1 MLNKTNGIVLHTIKY
16 GETSVIVKVYTELFG
31 LQSYLVKGARN
42 RKGGNKMSQLA
53 PLTLLEME
61 VYRKETAQLQHIRE
75 MRVAYPF
82 SSLPFDVIKSSIA
95 LFINEV
101 IFRSVREEEPNPPL
115 YSFLE
120 SSIRWFDL
128 VPNHYSDFHL
138 WFMLHFCS
146 YLGFT
151 PHDNYSNSNGIFNLR
166 EGIFQSHLP
175 DHADYLIEPL
185 SSTLFQ
191 LSTLPLSDLQSLQ
204 LSSQIRHVLL
214 PRLVE
219 FYRFHIQGMKDINSL
234 EVLREVF
241 S

>member
-16 GETSVIVKVYTELFG
+16 GETSVIARVYTELFG
-31 LQSYLVKGARN
+31 LQSYLIKGARN
-42 RKGGNKMSQLA
+42 RKSGNKMSQLS
-53 PLTLLEME
+53 PLTMLEMD
-61 VYRKETAQLQHIRE
+61 VYRKETAQLHHIRE
-75 MRVAYPF
+75 MRVGHPF
-82 SSLPFDVIKSSIA
+82 STLPFDVIKSSIA

-151 PHDNYSNSNGIFNLR
+151 PHNNYSSTNCIFNLR
-166 EGIFQSHLP
+166 EGIFQSYLP
-175 DHADYLIEPL
+175 EHADYLPEPL
-185 SSTLFQ
+185 SRTLFQ
-191 LSTLPLSDLQSLQ
+191 LSSSTLSDLYMLR
-204 LSSQIRHVLL
+204 LSSQIRQALL
-214 PRLVE
+214 PRLIE
-219 FYRFHIQGMKDINSL
+219 FYRFHIQGMKDIHSL

>member
-16 GETSVIVKVYTELFG
+16 GETSVIARVYTELFG

-42 RKGGNKMSQLA
+42 RKGGNKMSLLA
-53 PLTLLEME
+53 PLTILEME
-61 VYRKETAQLQHIRE
+61 VYRKETAQLHHIRE
-75 MRVAYPF
+75 MRMIYPF
-82 SSLPFDVIKSSIA
+82 STLPFDVIKSSIA
-95 LFINEV
+95 MFINEV
-101 IFRSVREEEPNPPL
+101 IFRSVREEEPNRPL

-151 PHDNYSNSNGIFNLR
+151 PSDNYSNSKGIFNLR
-166 EGIFQSHLP
+166 EGLFQSTLP
-175 DHADYLIEPL
+175 EHADYLIEPL
-185 SSTLFQ
+185 SSTLYQ
-191 LSTLPLSDLQSLQ
+191 LSTSKLADLSTHQ
-204 LSSQIRHVLL
+204 LSAQIRHALL
-214 PRLVE
+214 PRLVD
-219 FYRFHIQGMKDINSL
+219 FYRFHIQGMKEINSL

>member
-16 GETSVIVKVYTELFG
+16 GETSVIARVYTEMFG
-31 LQSYLVKGARN
+31 LQSYLIKGARN
-42 RKGGNKMSQLA
+42 RKGGNKMSLLA
-53 PLTLLEME
+53 PLTILEME
-61 VYRKETAQLQHIRE
+61 VYRKETAQLHHIRE
-75 MRVAYPF
+75 MRMIYPF
-82 SSLPFDVIKSSIA
+82 STLPFDVIKSSIA
-95 LFINEV
+95 MFINEV
-101 IFRSVREEEPNPPL
+101 IFRTVREEEPNRPL
-115 YSFLE
+115 YSFVE

-128 VPNHYSDFHL
+128 VPEHYSDFHL

-151 PHDNYSNSNGIFNLR
+151 PSDNYSVSRNIFNLR

-175 DHADYLIEPL
+175 DHADYLTEPL
-185 SSTLFQ
+185 SYILYQLTASKLAD
-191 LSTLPLSDLQSLQ
+191 LSTLHLSA
-204 LSSQIRHVLL
+204 QIRHALL
-214 PRLVE
+214 PHLVD

>member
-16 GETSVIVKVYTELFG
+16 GETSVIARVYTELFG

-42 RKGGNKMSQLA
+42 RKGGNKMSLLA
-53 PLTLLEME
+53 PLTILEME
-61 VYRKETAQLQHIRE
+61 VYRKETAQLHHIRE
-75 MRVAYPF
+75 MRILYPF
-82 SSLPFDVIKSSIA
+82 STLPFNVLKSSIA
-95 LFINEV
+95 MFINEV
-101 IFRSVREEEPNPPL
+101 VFRSVREEEPNRSL

-128 VPNHYSDFHL
+128 VPDHYSDFHL

-151 PHDNYSNSNGIFNLR
+151 PSNNYSNSRAIFNLR
-166 EGIFQSHLP
+166 EGLFQSTLP
-175 DHADYLIEPL
+175 EHADYLLEPL
-185 SSTLFQ
+185 SSTLNQ
-191 LSTLPLSDLQSLQ
+191 LSVSKLEDLATHQ
-204 LSSQIRHVLL
+204 LSAQIRHALL
-214 PRLVE
+214 PRLVD
-219 FYRFHIQGMKDINSL
+219 FYRFHIQGMKEIKSL

>member
-16 GETSVIVKVYTELFG
+16 GETSVIARVYTQLFG
-31 LQSYLVKGARN
+31 LQSYLIKGARN
-42 RKGGNKMSQLA
+42 RKGGNKMSLLS
-53 PLTLLEME
+53 PLTMLDME
-61 VYRKETAQLQHIRE
+61 VYRKETAQLHHIKE
-75 MRVAYPF
+75 MRIAYPF

-151 PHDNYSNSNGIFNLR
+151 PQDNYSSSKTIFNLQ
-166 EGIFQSHLP
+166 EGLFQSHLP
-175 DHADYLIEPL
+175 DHADYLSDPL
-185 SSTLFQ
+185 SSKLFLLSASTLSD
-191 LSTLPLSDLQSLQ
+191 LSTLQ
-204 LSSQIRHVLL
+204 LTAQIRHELL
-214 PRLVE
+214 PRLVD

>member
-16 GETSVIVKVYTELFG
+16 GETSVIAKVYTELFG

-42 RKGGNKMSQLA
+42 RKGGNKMSQLS

-95 LFINEV
+95 LFLNEV

-151 PHDNYSNSNGIFNLR
+151 PHDNYSNSKGIFNLR

-175 DHADYLIEPL
+175 EHADYLIEPL
-185 SSTLFQ
+185 SSTLFR
-191 LSTLPLSDLQSLQ
+191 LSALPLSDLPSLQ
-204 LSSQIRHVLL
+204 LSSQIRHALL

>member
-16 GETSVIVKVYTELFG
+16 GETSVIARVYTELFG

-42 RKGGNKMSQLA
+42 RKGGNKMSLLA
-53 PLTLLEME
+53 PLTILEME
-61 VYRKETAQLQHIRE
+61 VYRKETAQLHHIRE
-75 MRVAYPF
+75 MRMIYPF
-82 SSLPFDVIKSSIA
+82 STLPFDVIKSSIA
-95 LFINEV
+95 MFINEV
-101 IFRSVREEEPNPPL
+101 IFRSVREEEPNRPL

-151 PHDNYSNSNGIFNLR
+151 PSDNYSNSKGIFNLR
-166 EGIFQSHLP
+166 EGMFQSTIP
-175 DHADYLIEPL
+175 EHADYLIEPL
-185 SSTLFQ
+185 SNTLYQ
-191 LSTLPLSDLQSLQ
+191 LSTSKLADLSSHQ
-204 LSSQIRHVLL
+204 LSAKTRHALL
-214 PRLVE
+214 PRLVD

>member
-16 GETSVIVKVYTELFG
+16 GETSVIARVYTELFG

-42 RKGGNKMSQLA
+42 RKGGNKMSMLA
-53 PLTLLEME
+53 PLTILEME
-61 VYRKETAQLQHIRE
+61 VYRKETAQLHHIRE
-75 MRVAYPF
+75 MRIKEPF
-82 SSLPFDVIKSSIA
+82 TSLPFDVIKSSIA

-101 IFRSVREEEPNPPL
+101 IFRSVREEEPNRPL
-115 YSFLE
+115 YSFLD

-151 PHDNYSNSNGIFNLR
+151 PSDNHTTSKQIFNLR
-166 EGIFQSHLP
+166 EGIFQSTLP
-175 DHADYLIEPL
+175 DHADYLDEPL
-185 SSTLFQ
+185 SSTLYQ
-191 LSTLPLSDLQSLQ
+191 LSNCTLADLSKNQ
-204 LSSQIRHVLL
+204 LTSKIRHALL
-214 PRLVE
+214 PRIVE

>member
-1 MLNKTNGIVLHTIKY
+1 MLNKTKGIVLHTIKY

-82 SSLPFDVIKSSIA
+82 TSLPFDVIKSSIA

-115 YSFLE
+115 YSFME

-151 PHDNYSNSNGIFNLR
+151 PHDNYSNSRGIFNLR

-175 DHADYLIEPL
+175 EHADYLIEPL
-185 SSTLFQ
+185 SSTLSQ
-191 LSTLPLSDLQSLQ
+191 LSALSLSDLPLLQ
-204 LSSQIRHVLL
+204 LSSKTRHELL

-219 FYRFHIQGMKDINSL
+219 FYLFHIQGMKDINSL

>member
-16 GETSVIVKVYTELFG
+16 GETSVIARVYTELFG

-42 RKGGNKMSQLA
+42 RKGGNKMSLLA
-53 PLTLLEME
+53 PLTILEME
-61 VYRKETAQLQHIRE
+61 VYRKETAQLHHIRE
-75 MRVAYPF
+75 MRILYPF
-82 SSLPFDVIKSSIA
+82 STLPFNVLKSSIA
-95 LFINEV
+95 MFINEV
-101 IFRSVREEEPNPPL
+101 VFRSVREEEPNRPL

-128 VPNHYSDFHL
+128 VPDHYSDFHL

-151 PHDNYSNSNGIFNLR
+151 PSNNYSNSRAIFNLR
-166 EGIFQSHLP
+166 EGLFQSTLP
-175 DHADYLIEPL
+175 EHADYLLEPL
-185 SSTLFQ
+185 SSTLNQ
-191 LSTLPLSDLQSLQ
+191 LSVSKLEDLATHQ
-204 LSSQIRHVLL
+204 LSAQIRHALL
-214 PRLVE
+214 PRLVD
-219 FYRFHIQGMKDINSL
+219 FYRFHIQGMKEINSL

>member
-1 MLNKTNGIVLHTIKY
+1 MLNKTSGIVLHTIKY
-16 GETSVIVKVYTELFG
+16 GETSVIARVYTELFG

-42 RKGGNKMSQLA
+42 RKGGNKMSLLA
-53 PLTLLEME
+53 PLTILEME
-61 VYRKETAQLQHIRE
+61 VYRKETAQLHHIRE
-75 MRVAYPF
+75 MRMIYPF
-82 SSLPFDVIKSSIA
+82 STLPFDVIKSSIA
-95 LFINEV
+95 MFINEV
-101 IFRSVREEEPNPPL
+101 IFRSVREEEPNRPL

-151 PHDNYSNSNGIFNLR
+151 PSNNYSNSRAIFNLR
-166 EGIFQSHLP
+166 EGIFQSTLP
-175 DHADYLIEPL
+175 EHADYLIEPL
-185 SSTLFQ
+185 SSTLNQ
-191 LSTLPLSDLQSLQ
+191 LSGSKLEDLSTHQ
-204 LSSQIRHVLL
+204 LTAQIRHALL
-214 PRLVE
+214 PRLVD
-219 FYRFHIQGMKDINSL
+219 FYRFHIQGMKEINSL

>member
-1 MLNKTNGIVLHTIKY
+1 MLNKTKGIVLHTIKY
-16 GETSVIVKVYTELFG
+16 GETSVIARVYTELFG

-42 RKGGNKMSQLA
+42 RKGGNKMSQLS
-53 PLTLLEME
+53 PLTMLEMD
-61 VYRKETAQLQHIRE
+61 VYRKETSQLHHIRE
-75 MRVAYPF
+75 MRIAYPYT
-82 SSLPFDVIKSSIA
+82 SIPFDVKKSSIA

-128 VPNHYSDFHL
+128 VPNHFSDFHL

-151 PHDNYSNSNGIFNLR
+151 PHNNYSNNRGIFNLR
-166 EGIFQSHLP
+166 EGIFQSQLP
-175 DHADYLIEPL
+175 EHADYLAEPL
-185 SSTLFQ
+185 SCTLFQ
-191 LSTLPLSDLQSLQ
+191 LSASTLTDLSSLQ
-204 LSSQIRHVLL
+204 LSAQIRHTIL

-219 FYRFHIQGMKDINSL
+219 FYRFHIQGMKDIHSL

>member
-16 GETSVIVKVYTELFG
+16 GETSVIAKVYTELFG
-31 LQSYLVKGARN
+31 LQSYIVKGARN
-42 RKGGNKMSQLA
+42 RKGGNKMSQLS

-82 SSLPFDVIKSSIA
+82 LSLPFDVIKSSIA

-101 IFRSVREEEPNPPL
+101 IFRSVREEEPNPSL

-151 PHDNYSNSNGIFNLR
+151 PHDNYSNSKGIFNLH

-175 DHADYLIEPL
+175 EHTDYLIEPL

-191 LSTLPLSDLQSLQ
+191 LSALPLSDLTSLH
-204 LSSQIRHVLL
+204 LSSQIRHTLL